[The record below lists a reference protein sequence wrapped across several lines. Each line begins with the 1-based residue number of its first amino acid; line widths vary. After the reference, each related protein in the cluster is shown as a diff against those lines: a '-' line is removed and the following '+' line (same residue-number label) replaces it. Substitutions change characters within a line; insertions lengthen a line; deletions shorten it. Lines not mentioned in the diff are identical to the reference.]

1 MAERRY
7 IPQDLA
13 KLKRAELVGLVLRQL
28 EKWPARPHRRFSRW
42 KTNMEEMRAV
52 LLACPFTTT
61 VELPRPDV
69 PTSGS
74 DTNLQPSSL
83 NEPAPS
89 SVRHLTLFLR
99 DMRGVHTENVSV
111 NISIRCDAELGENP
125 SRAYRIRAHELLAAL
140 QDSIAAIAGPAKI
153 GVPNEDEPS
162 YTSYFAT
169 LDANGFS
176 VPHPEFL
183 FVARDGKLRLVVGQH
198 ANSAPGS
205 TSSLNNHHLP
215 KSSSSRPR
223 VSNPPSEKQLAWL
236 RAQLAATAGW
246 AEFEAQHNKRLS
258 NLHRAQYWKFA
269 SDFSRKWQ
277 KERWPSDL
285 CSSTD
290 SRIRKNAIESAL
302 KLGPTALN
310 QAINMA
316 QILDSAYFGVRA
328 VLEVVQVVENETK
341 VGEGEA
347 LVEFLTDW
355 AKAHPDSFP
364 ATV

>member
-7 IPQDLA
+7 IPQDLAGTFFSA
-13 KLKRAELVGLVLRQL
+13 KLKRAELVGLVLRQP
-28 EKWPARPHRRFSRW
+28 EKWPARPHRRFSRS

-52 LLACPFTTT
+52 LLGYPFTTMA
-61 VELPRPDV
+61 ELPRPDL
-69 PTSGS
+69 PTTGSGA
-74 DTNLQPSSL
+74 NPQPSLAS
-83 NEPAPS
+83 EPAPS
-89 SVRHLTLFLR
+89 SLRNLTLFLR
-99 DMRGVHTENVSV
+99 DMRGSHTENVCVDISV
-111 NISIRCDAELGENP
+111 PCDADLGGNP
-125 SRAYRIRAHELLAAL
+125 CRAYRIRAHELLVAL
-140 QDSIAAIAGPAKI
+140 QDSIAAIAGHAQSLSASSTSSDPT
-153 GVPNEDEPS
+153 PS
-162 YTSYFAT
+162 SLRPCKAASLCRIPSFFYA
-169 LDANGFS
+169 G
-176 VPHPEFL
+176 
-183 FVARDGKLRLVVGQH
+183 RDGKLHLVIGQLS
-198 ANSAPGS
+198 NSAPSS

-236 RAQLAATAGW
+236 RAQLAVTA
-246 AEFEAQHNKRLS
+246 S

-310 QAINMA
+310 QAIKMA
-316 QILDSAYFGVRA
+316 QILDVAYFTARTVP
-328 VLEVVQVVENETK
+328 EVMQEVENEK

-347 LVEFLTDW
+347 LVGFLTDW
-355 AKAHPDSFP
+355 AKAHPGFFCT
-364 ATV
+364 TV